1 LTPEAVESVLAWEWH
16 DEDYRGFPAGLAQW
30 FTIGGH
36 DMIKTMLLATAASFA
51 IVSIAAA
58 ADLPR
63 REPPPPYA
71 APVGKYPVG
80 KYPVGKY
87 PVGKYPQPVYTKG

>member
-1 LTPEAVESVLAWEWH
+1 
-16 DEDYRGFPAGLAQW
+16 
-30 FTIGGH
+30 
-36 DMIKTMLLATAASFA
+36 MKKTMLLAVAVSFA
-51 IVSIAAA
+51 TVSLAAA

-71 APVGKYPVG
+71 GPVGKYPVG

-87 PVGKYPQPVYTKG
+87 PVGKYPQPIYTKY